1 MLFRSN
7 LEGMEDDRGQSRAL
21 LDEMGSPLRFLWMN
35 GNVLSCYGYDEF
47 GRDLYGNIGEEQ
59 PFGYTGYTFEE
70 LGGMYYAQAREY
82 VPEHGRFSGED
93 ILKGDAKTPVTL
105 NEYIYCRNSALNY
118 LDFLGTTEETSNDG
132 AVSWLVYG
140 NEADTLLKQH
150 LKTHAETNKL
160 TIKTSVYIPQG
171 LDGDN
176 PYYQTPSGHGF
187 ADIIYVNNGV
197 AEVYELKHESRRS
210 RVKGSLQLNGYIW
223 AINKNIKEPYWK
235 ENEVTKHAETGSGLD
250 DVINNF
256 KATSGIHGGKTIIY
270 YTDPLFPG
278 MVFWSYTDDRK
289 KEKFLK
295 AREKDA
301 KKVKD
306 KFEEIEKK
314 LKEQEEKEKPKVT
327 AISTA
332 LEITGLVVALAF
344 VVGNDLF
351 AFPFDNVAIPVIL
364 GMLVAKFDE
373 LFGSCDTV
381 A

>member
-1 MLFRSN
+1 M
-7 LEGMEDDRGQSRAL
+7 
-21 LDEMGSPLRFLWMN
+21 
-35 GNVLSCYGYDEF
+35 
-47 GRDLYGNIGEEQ
+47 
-59 PFGYTGYTFEE
+59 
-70 LGGMYYAQAREY
+70 
-82 VPEHGRFSGED
+82 
-93 ILKGDAKTPVTL
+93 
-105 NEYIYCRNSALNY
+105 
-118 LDFLGTTEETSNDG
+118 
-132 AVSWLVYG
+132 
-140 NEADTLLKQH
+140 KQH
-150 LKTHAETNKL
+150 LKKHAEKNNL

-176 PYYQTPSGHGF
+176 PYYKTPSGHGF
-187 ADIIYVNNGV
+187 ADIIYVEKGV
-197 AEVYELKHESRRS
+197 AKVYELKHESGRG

-256 KATSGIHGGKTIIY
+256 KPTSGIHGGKTIIY

-278 MVFWSYTDDRK
+278 MIFWTYTDNRIDEEFVK
-289 KEKFLK
+289 VLE
-295 AREKDA
+295 EDA
-301 KKVKD
+301 KKVRD
-306 KFEEIEKK
+306 KLAKIEKK
-314 LKEQEEKEKPKVT
+314 RREEEEKEKPKVT

-332 LEITGLVVALAF
+332 LEITGLVIALAF